1 MRFLGVWKSCRMNQQ
16 ESFIQYLRFEK
27 RRSAHTSV
35 AYENDINQ
43 FVRFANEQSE
53 GFELIHTDRKMV
65 REWVVSLME
74 NKLSPRSVH
83 RKVSSLHAFFK
94 YLMKMEVITVNPVHD
109 IPQPKIRKKLP
120 YFVEEKSLHH
130 LLDDGFFQHDFRGER
145 DKIAIALLYGT
156 GVRLNELITLRI
168 GDIDLDQFQIKVT
181 GKRNKQRII
190 PFSRSLRPEIEQY
203 LEVRKIT
210 FPESGNTFLLTDKG
224 EPAYGKLVYRIVREY
239 LAMVTSL
246 EKKSPHVLRHTFAT
260 HLLNKGADLN
270 AVKELLG
277 HANLSA
283 TEIYTH
289 TTFEKLHNIYQQ
301 AHPRG

>member
-1 MRFLGVWKSCRMNQQ
+1 MNHQ
-16 ESFIQYLRFEK
+16 ESFIHYLKYEK
-27 RRSAHTSV
+27 RTSSHTSV

-43 FVRFANEQSE
+43 FVRFGNELIG
-53 GFELIHTDRKMV
+53 GFELIRTDRKMV

-74 NKLSPRSVH
+74 KKLSPRTVR
-83 RKVSSLHAFFK
+83 RKVSSLQAFFR
-94 YLMKMEVITVNPVHD
+94 YLMKMELMEANPVHD
-109 IPQPKIRKKLP
+109 IPLPKIRKKLP

-130 LLDDGFFQHDFRGER
+130 LLDDGFFSHDYPGER
-145 DKIAIALLYGT
+145 DKMVIALLYGT
-156 GVRLNELITLRI
+156 GIRLSELMNLRTN
-168 GDIDLDQFQIKVT
+168 DVDLNQFQIKVT

-190 PFSRSLRPEIEQY
+190 PFSRSLKPETESY
-203 LEVRKIT
+203 LQLRNES
-210 FPESGNTFLLTDKG
+210 FPDSGDYLLLTDKG
-224 EPAYGKLVYRIVREY
+224 EPAYSKLIYRIVKEY
-239 LAMVTSL
+239 LTKVTSL
-246 EKKSPHVLRHTFAT
+246 EKKSPHILRHTFAT

-277 HANLSA
+277 HANLGA